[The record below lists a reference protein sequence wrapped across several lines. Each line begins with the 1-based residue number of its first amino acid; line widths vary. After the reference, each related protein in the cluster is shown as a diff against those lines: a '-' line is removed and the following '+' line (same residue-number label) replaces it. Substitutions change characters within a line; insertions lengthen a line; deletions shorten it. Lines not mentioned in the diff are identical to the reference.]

1 MKEKVG
7 MRRSKDTTYPHGIHT
22 HTQHT
27 HTHTQKPIVEVNL
40 NEISNQRKKMYGKR
54 IETDNTERGT
64 ECIYTL
70 ASPK

>member
-1 MKEKVG
+1 MKKVG

-40 NEISNQRKKMYGKR
+40 NEISNQRKKCTQK
-54 IETDNTERGT
+54 E
-64 ECIYTL
+64 
-70 ASPK
+70 